1 MSSLELT
8 MADCKLARQAKQDKQ
23 SGGGC
28 CSLPSNVPDAVA
40 EQFPGGMGWWD
51 MPRPQQRLPALRG
64 ALKSFPWREGAP
76 QLSGCVFSQ
85 APAAEAAKFM
95 YEATKVDGVW
105 DLLPEKIRG
114 VYWMRGNG
122 VSEELTSL
130 QYGVY
135 YPDRRLL
142 LVPFAPATW
151 GWPAGT
157 PANAPYG
164 GNIYGGDLTYLS
176 AETLLG
182 DAGATKDPA
191 TRSAKDWLCFSYA
204 WRDSSLEDA
213 SLGAQ
218 FGPLDQHGGMQVA
231 GCITGKFGLHQLPGE
246 QPGAL
251 WNRSCKWGVGRAACL
266 EFGSYTLTKVID
278 AAGAPLEPNHSEFVD
293 YMGDVPIFCWTGF
306 EDEGGE

>member
-1 MSSLELT
+1 

-23 SGGGC
+23 SGGEC

-85 APAAEAAKFM
+85 APAAEAATFM

-176 AETLLG
+176 PKTLLPG
-182 DAGATKDPA
+182 PPRTGCASPTPGEIARSRTR
-191 TRSAKDWLCFSYA
+191 RSARSSARSTSTEECR
-204 WRDSSLEDA
+204 WRAASLESLA
-213 SLGAQ
+213 FTSCRASSRVRSGIAPASGASAGPIALSLGVTPSQ
-218 FGPLDQHGGMQVA
+218 
-231 GCITGKFGLHQLPGE
+231 
-246 QPGAL
+246 
-251 WNRSCKWGVGRAACL
+251 R
-266 EFGSYTLTKVID
+266 
-278 AAGAPLEPNHSEFVD
+278 
-293 YMGDVPIFCWTGF
+293 
-306 EDEGGE
+306 

>member
-1 MSSLELT
+1 MLHKRSESLRPVVVP
-8 MADCKLARQAKQDKQ
+8 KVRRQ
-23 SGGGC
+23 
-28 CSLPSNVPDAVA
+28 
-40 EQFPGGMGWWD
+40 
-51 MPRPQQRLPALRG
+51 
-64 ALKSFPWREGAP
+64 
-76 QLSGCVFSQ
+76 
-85 APAAEAAKFM
+85 
-95 YEATKVDGVW
+95 
-105 DLLPEKIRG
+105 
-114 VYWMRGNG
+114 
-122 VSEELTSL
+122 
-130 QYGVY
+130 
-135 YPDRRLL
+135 LL
-142 LVPFAPATW
+142 LVPFVPATW

-164 GNIYGGDLTYLS
+164 GNIYGGDLTYIS

-251 WNRSCKWGVGRAACL
+251 WNRSCKWGVGRAACRVQDL
-266 EFGSYTLTKVID
+266 SRDRSKMDG
-278 AAGAPLEPNHSEFVD
+278 H
-293 YMGDVPIFCWTGF
+293 
-306 EDEGGE
+306 EGRGH